1 MRRSIAVAFLLLAFV
16 ARAQTPVDKLALETM
31 KQWKLPGLA
40 IAIVKDDRVIVA
52 KGYGVK
58 EIGGSAAVTDETLFQ
73 IASTSKAFTTTAMA
87 MLVDEKKLAW
97 DDPVR

>member
-1 MRRSIAVAFLLLAFV
+1 MRRVIVLAFLLV
-16 ARAQTPVDKLALETM
+16 ARLSEAQTAVDKLALETM

-40 IAIVKDDRVIVA
+40 IAIVKDDKVVLA

-58 EIGGSAAVTDETLFQ
+58 ELGGVAPVTDETLFQ
-73 IASTSKAFTTTAMA
+73 IASTSKAFTATAMA

-97 DDPVR
+97 DDPV